1 MSKSKKGKDAKS
13 IITVRALCDQ
23 CKNVDTFQISTR
35 DLLPHIGGL
44 YQVSTIHHCK
54 DDKDMIMNIVL
65 DRNYAVRQASVSPFV
80 GELETATG
88 EEEEEE
94 KWSTS
99 EVADIKFL
107 VSQVKEADKV
117 IHAVLSS
124 KQVIISS
131 KNKKFVSRIVRTL
144 KLFSPTRYPSV
155 VEWTEKYAKDKKI
168 IGTKPELVTQFAQ
181 YKDSVQVDLDSN
193 KVVNGKTS
201 IYSRTFLNKLI
212 NLEPIGI
219 AYAAKLKIDML
230 IEFSKML
237 IELTKEPQIGA
248 KAIELVKMDVSED
261 AYDLIIDIVAGFDP
275 TALEIIKEEWL

>member
-144 KLFSPTRYPSV
+144 KLFSPTRYPSF

-201 IYSRTFLNKLI
+201 IYSRTFLNKLV

-261 AYDLIIDIVAGFDP
+261 AYDLIIDIVAVFDP

>member
-1 MSKSKKGKDAKS
+1 MNRTDSNCDLWSKPNC
-13 IITVRALCDQ
+13 RMC
-23 CKNVDTFQISTR
+23 
-35 DLLPHIGGL
+35 
-44 YQVSTIHHCK
+44 STIQQY
-54 DDKDMIMNIVL
+54 
-65 DRNYAVRQASVSPFV
+65 RR
-80 GELETATG
+80 
-88 EEEEEE
+88 
-94 KWSTS
+94 
-99 EVADIKFL
+99 
-107 VSQVKEADKV
+107 
-117 IHAVLSS
+117 
-124 KQVIISS
+124 
-131 KNKKFVSRIVRTL
+131 KNFCRCPKT
-144 KLFSPTRYPSV
+144 
-155 VEWTEKYAKDKKI
+155 KKI

-181 YKDSVQVDLDSN
+181 YKGSVQVDLDSN